1 MQQFENKHLDM
12 RSQFFMRIGEKVLRN
27 PDAAYK
33 FIGVVCGEASISELA
48 MIERLFYNSLR
59 NTTNTSAN

>member
-1 MQQFENKHLDM
+1 MQQFENQHLDM
-12 RSQFFMRIGEKVLRN
+12 RSQFFMRIGGKVLRN

-48 MIERLFYNSLR
+48 MIEQLFYNSL
-59 NTTNTSAN
+59 NIPTNAKNN